1 MNKEDFPILNFH
13 NELVYLDSAA
23 TSQKPQVVIDSLTN
37 FYTFENANV
46 HRGLYSLSEQATA
59 KYEEARIIVAKHFGA
74 SPEEIIFTSGTT
86 AGLNYVSLSLIPD
99 LIIAGEEN
107 VLLTSKMEHHASM
120 LPIQQASVNNNIKID
135 YLGLDDN
142 YQLDLEELEAKLK
155 QGNVRALALTHMSNV
170 LGTITPIA
178 TVVKLVR
185 LLSPETIIIV
195 DGAQYAPHY
204 QLDLHKL
211 DVDFYALS
219 GHKMLGPTGIGVLY
233 GKSELLRKMNP
244 AIVGGGMINKVDY
257 LQSSWADIPA
267 KHEAGTPNIA
277 GAIALAEAIRYLQKI
292 GMHKVVA
299 HEEELTS
306 YLIAKLISIEG
317 VSILGPESS
326 QDRGG
331 VVSFNVDKVHAHDIA
346 QLLAERN
353 IAVRAGHHCNQIL
366 LRDVLKTSAT
376 VRASIYLYNDYQDI
390 DKLAATLVESIKK
403 FRK

>member
-86 AGLNYVSLSLIPD
+86 AGLNYVSLSLITD
-99 LIIAGEEN
+99 LINAGEDN

-120 LPIQQASVNNNIKID
+120 LPIQQASVKNNIKID

-142 YQLDLEELEAKLK
+142 YQLDLEELEEKLK

-219 GHKMLGPTGIGVLY
+219 GHKLLGPTGIGVLY

-257 LQSSWADIPA
+257 LQSSWVDIPA

-331 VVSFNVDKVHAHDIA
+331 VVSFNVDKIHAHDIA

-390 DKLAATLVESIKK
+390 DKLASALVESIKK

>member
-86 AGLNYVSLSLIPD
+86 AGLNYVSLSLITD
-99 LIIAGEEN
+99 LINAGEDN

-120 LPIQQASVNNNIKID
+120 LPIQQASVKNNIKID

-142 YQLDLEELEAKLK
+142 YQLDLEELEEKLK

-331 VVSFNVDKVHAHDIA
+331 VVSFNVDKIHAHDIA

-390 DKLAATLVESIKK
+390 DKLASALVESIKK

>member
-86 AGLNYVSLSLIPD
+86 AGLNYVSLSLITD
-99 LIIAGEEN
+99 LINAGEDN

-120 LPIQQASVNNNIKID
+120 LPIQQASVKNNIKID

-142 YQLDLEELEAKLK
+142 YQLDLKELEEKLK

-331 VVSFNVDKVHAHDIA
+331 VVSFNVDKIHAHDIA

-390 DKLAATLVESIKK
+390 DKLASALVESIKK

>member
-86 AGLNYVSLSLIPD
+86 AGLNYVSLSLITD
-99 LIIAGEEN
+99 LINAGEDN

-120 LPIQQASVNNNIKID
+120 LPIQQASVKNNIKID

-142 YQLDLEELEAKLK
+142 YQLDLEELEEKLK

-331 VVSFNVDKVHAHDIA
+331 VISFNVDKIHAHDIA

-390 DKLAATLVESIKK
+390 DKLASALVESIKK